1 MRYAPGHK
9 KQTRDRILRAA
20 GKVFLREG
28 YHASGVNKVMEE
40 AGLTAGGFYSHF
52 DSKEALLAEML
63 APAAGV
69 AAMPREE
76 ELGHIAGPDWAAS
89 FIDRYL
95 SPRHVASPEDGCP
108 LPALVSEVARSGD
121 PVKSG
126 FEAIVRDLAA
136 RMRQHAGEGLSE
148 DRSLAIIALCVGGIG
163 LARSVQDESLV
174 ERILTACRELALA
187 GLIPETSTS
196 SESQCH
202 RKKS

>member
-9 KQTRDRILRAA
+9 QQTRDRILRAA

-28 YHASGVNKVMEE
+28 YHAAGVDKVMEE

-63 APAAGV
+63 AAAAAV

-76 ELGHIAGPDWAAS
+76 ELGPIAGRDWAAS
-89 FIDRYL
+89 FVDRYL
-95 SPRHVASPEDGCP
+95 SLRHVASPEDGCP

-121 PVKSG
+121 AVKAS
-126 FEAIVRDLAA
+126 FEAIVLDLAV
-136 RMRQHAGEGLSE
+136 RMKQDAGEGLSE

-163 LARSVQDESLV
+163 VARSVQDESLG
-174 ERILTACRELALA
+174 ERILTACRELARA
-187 GLIPETSTS
+187 GLVSETSTS
-196 SESQCH
+196 SGSHSH